1 MAMSPQ
7 QEVLM
12 EIDNVIWAPMPQL
25 RLLRESIAE
34 GVVAEERH
42 EADFAAEA
50 L

>member
-1 MAMSPQ
+1 MSPP

-12 EIDNVIWAPMPQL
+12 DIDIFIRAPILRL

-34 GVVAEERH
+34 SVVAEERH